1 MLDIFKLKKLNTNFK
16 TELLAGLTTFLT
28 MSYVIILNPKILSGI
43 GISFESAFLATVLT
57 ACIGSLALG
66 LFAKLPFAIASY
78 IGESAFVAYIAFNLL
93 GFEPKQIFGTI
104 LLCAILL
111 FVLTIFNIRTY
122 IVNSIPISIKLAF
135 TAGLGMFLSFIALLN
150 MNIVLVHDSS
160 CPLKIG
166 SFNNLEVLLAFFNI
180 ALIIILM
187 SRKVKAA
194 ILISI
199 ITTTILGWGVGLVK
213 LPEQIVALP
222 NFNALS
228 FCNADITSIFSI
240 NTIPL
245 VITIL
250 IMMFI
255 DTAGSLIG
263 VSYQANILDEN
274 KNLPDIKKPMLVDS
288 FTSIIA
294 ALTGTVTNGVYLD
307 SVTGVKAGGKSGLT
321 AIVFAV
327 LMFLG
332 LFFYPIISALPPFT
346 YSGALFVI
354 GILMMN
360 TLKEL
365 PIDDY
370 TEYFP
375 AILSIMFIVF
385 TFNVGIGIAVSF
397 ISYPL
402 LKLFAGRVKET
413 NIAQWVLFIL
423 SVLFFAFLPA

>member
-1 MLDIFKLKKLNTNFK
+1 MFDIFKLKQLNTNLK

-28 MSYVIILNPKILSGI
+28 MSYVIILNPKVMSVL
-43 GISFESAFLATVLT
+43 GISFEGAFLATVLT
-57 ACIGSLALG
+57 AFVGSLAIG
-66 LFAKLPFAIASY
+66 FFAKLPFAVASY
-78 IGESAFVAYIAFNLL
+78 IGESAFVSYVAFNLL
-93 GFEPKQIFGTI
+93 GFSPKQIFGTI
-104 LLCAILL
+104 LLCAIVL
-111 FVLTIFNIRTY
+111 FVLTIFNIRSY
-122 IVNSIPISIKLAF
+122 IVNSIPISVKLAF
-135 TAGLGMFLSFIALLN
+135 TAGLGMFLAFIALLN
-150 MNIVLVHDSS
+150 MNIISVIDNT
-160 CPLKIG
+160 CPFKIG
-166 SFNNLEVLLAFFNI
+166 NFNELEVVLALFNI

-199 ITTTILGWGVGLVK
+199 ITTAVLGCALGLISIPDK
-213 LPEQIVALP
+213 LVQLP
-222 NFNALS
+222 DFSALS
-228 FCNADITSIFSI
+228 FGNADITGVFNI

-245 VITIL
+245 IITML

-263 VSYQANILDEN
+263 ASYQANLLDEN

-294 ALTGTVTNGVYLD
+294 AMTGTVTNGVYLD
-307 SVTGVKAGGKSGLT
+307 SVTGVKAGGRSGLT
-321 AIVFAV
+321 AVVFAV
-327 LMFLG
+327 LMLLG
-332 LFFYPIISALPPFT
+332 LFFYPVISVLPPFT

-402 LKLFAGRVKET
+402 LKLFSGRIKET
-413 NIAQWVLFIL
+413 NIAQWILCLL
-423 SVLFFAFLPA
+423 SVLFFGFLPC